1 LLDNQIINIRSEVD
15 NWLKSFNESILQ
27 QKNKDESIK
36 ILSNLFFEDSHWRD
50 ILALTWKIQTVSGKS
65 KIIEDLYNNILD
77 VSAKDF
83 QIDQERTPPRE
94 VIRGGKSVIEVI
106 LKFNTKFGECEGIV
120 RLYED
125 HEEQRQFK
133 AWSFLTALSELN
145 NSNNKELEKY
155 QNTLEGPNW
164 LDKRNKDRLFNN
176 REPEVI
182 VVGSGQAGL
191 SIAAR
196 LKQQDID
203 TLIVDKNERVGDN
216 WRNRY
221 HSLKLHNQTHVNHLP
236 YMPFPS
242 TWPTYIPKDKLA
254 GWFEYYVESME
265 LNVWTNTRFIG
276 AEYKEDKKYWNVK
289 LKLPDGTIK
298 VMKPK
303 HIVMAVGVSSVP
315 NRTKITGI
323 NDYKGKVIHSVD
335 YDSGKDYNG
344 KNVLVYG
351 TGTSAHDVAQ
361 DLYVHG
367 ANVKIVQRSPSMVV
381 NVEPSAQLPYQLYSE
396 GPNID
401 DCDLITISTP
411 LQVLKKTHQLLT
423 EKTKRIDKPLLDKL
437 TSVGFNLEYGE
448 ENSGWQFKYL
458 TRGGGYYFNVG
469 ASDLIADG
477 KIKVIQFSDI
487 EKFVSPGIEMKS
499 GEKFNI
505 DLMVT
510 ATGYKGQEYV
520 VEELFGKS
528 VVDKIG
534 PIWGFDDERQELRN
548 MWMQTKQPGLWFHAG
563 SLAQCRIFSKFL
575 ALQIK
580 AIQDGIIS

>member
-1 LLDNQIINIRSEVD
+1 MLDNQIINIRSEVD

-36 ILSNLFFEDSHWRD
+36 ILSNLFFVDSHWRD

-77 VSAKDF
+77 VSARDF

-289 LKLPDGTIK
+289 LKLSDGTIK
-298 VMKPK
+298 IMKPK

-315 NRTKITGI
+315 NRTKIPGI

-487 EKFVSPGIEMKS
+487 EKFVSTGIEIKS

-505 DLMVT
+505 DLMIT

>member
-1 LLDNQIINIRSEVD
+1 MLDNQIINIRSEVD
-15 NWLKSFNESILQ
+15 NWLQSFNEAISQ

-50 ILALTWKIQTVSGKS
+50 ILALTWKIQTISGKS
-65 KIIEDLYNNILD
+65 KVIENLYNKIID
-77 VSAKDF
+77 VSAKSI
-83 QIDQERTPPRE
+83 QIDQQRTLPRE
-94 VIRGGKSVIEVI
+94 VIRAGKNVIEVI
-106 LKFNTKFGECEGIV
+106 LKFKTKFGNCEGVI
-120 RLYED
+120 RLFED
-125 HEEQRQFK
+125 QERKGYFK
-133 AWSFLTALSELN
+133 AWSFLTALSDLSSPDKKN
-145 NSNNKELEKY
+145 NVRY
-155 QNTLEGPNW
+155 QNILEGPNW
-164 LDKRNKDRLFNN
+164 LDKRNEDRLYKN

-196 LKQQDID
+196 LKQQNID
-203 TLIVDKNERVGDN
+203 TLIVDKNERIGDN

-265 LNVWTNTRFIG
+265 LNAWTNTKFIG
-276 AEYKEDKKYWNVK
+276 AEYNENKKHWKVK
-289 LKLPDGTIK
+289 LKLSDGSIK
-298 VMKPK
+298 IMKPK

-315 NRTKITGI
+315 NRTKIPGI
-323 NDYKGKVIHSVD
+323 DDYKGEVIHSAD
-335 YDSGKDYNG
+335 YDNGKHYNG

-396 GPNID
+396 GPNTD

-437 TSVGFNLEYGE
+437 TRVGFNLEYGE

-469 ASDLIADG
+469 ASDLIAAG
-477 KIKVIQFSDI
+477 KIKVLQFSNI
-487 EKFVSPGIEMKS
+487 VNFSSSGIEMKS
-499 GEKFNI
+499 GEKFDI

-520 VEELFGKS
+520 VDELFGKS

-580 AIQDGIIS
+580 ATLDRII

>member
-1 LLDNQIINIRSEVD
+1 MLDNQIINIRSEVD
-15 NWLKSFNESILQ
+15 NWLQSFNEAISQ

-65 KIIEDLYNNILD
+65 NVIENLLNKIME
-77 VSAKDF
+77 VSAKSF
-83 QIDQERTPPRE
+83 QIDQRRTPPRE
-94 VIRGGKSVIEVI
+94 VIRAGENVIEVI
-106 LKFNTKFGECEGIV
+106 LRFKTKFGNCESVV
-120 RLYED
+120 RLCED
-125 HEEQRQFK
+125 QERKGNFK
-133 AWSFLTALSELN
+133 AWSILTALSDLN
-145 NSNNKELEKY
+145 SSNKKNLEQY
-155 QNTLEGPNW
+155 QNILEGPNW
-164 LDKRNKDRLFNN
+164 LDKRNEDRLYKN

-182 VVGSGQAGL
+182 VIGSGQAGL

-196 LKQQDID
+196 LKQQNID

-242 TWPTYIPKDKLA
+242 TWPTFIPKDKLA

-265 LNVWTNTRFIG
+265 LNVWTNTKFIG
-276 AEYKEDKKYWNVK
+276 AEYNENKKHWNVK
-289 LKLPDGTIK
+289 LKLSNGTIK
-298 VMKPK
+298 IMKPK

-315 NRTKITGI
+315 NRNKIPGI

-335 YDSGKDYNG
+335 YDSGKHYDG

-381 NVEPSAQLPYQLYSE
+381 NVEPSAQLPYQLYNE
-396 GPNID
+396 GPNTD
-401 DCDLITISTP
+401 DCDLITISSP
-411 LQVLKKTHQLLT
+411 LEVLKKTHQLLT
-423 EKTKRIDKPLLDKL
+423 QKTKKIDKPLLDKL
-437 TSVGFNLEYGE
+437 TSVGFKLEYGE

-487 EKFVSPGIEMKS
+487 VNFLSSGIEMKS
-499 GEKFNI
+499 GEKFDV

-520 VEELFGKS
+520 VEELFGKP

-548 MWMQTKQPGLWFHAG
+548 MWIQTKQPGLWFHAG

-580 AIQDGIIS
+580 ATQEGII

>member
-1 LLDNQIINIRSEVD
+1 MLDNQIINIRSEVD
-15 NWLKSFNESILQ
+15 NWLQSFNEVISQ
-27 QKNKDESIK
+27 QKNIDESKK

-65 KIIEDLYNNILD
+65 NVIENLLNKIME
-77 VSAKDF
+77 VSAKSF
-83 QIDQERTPPRE
+83 QIDQRRTPPRE
-94 VIRGGKSVIEVI
+94 VIRAGENVIEVI
-106 LKFNTKFGECEGIV
+106 LRFKTKFGNCESVV
-120 RLYED
+120 RLCED
-125 HEEQRQFK
+125 QERKGNFK
-133 AWSFLTALSELN
+133 AWSILTALSDLN
-145 NSNNKELEKY
+145 SSNKKNIEQY
-155 QNTLEGPNW
+155 QNILEGPNW
-164 LDKRNKDRLFNN
+164 LDKRNEDRLYKN

-182 VVGSGQAGL
+182 VIGSGQAGL

-196 LKQQDID
+196 LKQQNID

-265 LNVWTNTRFIG
+265 LNVWTNTKFIG
-276 AEYKEDKKYWNVK
+276 AEYNENKKHWNVK
-289 LKLPDGTIK
+289 LKLSNGTIK
-298 VMKPK
+298 IMKPK

-315 NRTKITGI
+315 NRNKIPGI

-335 YDSGKDYNG
+335 YDSGKHYNG

-381 NVEPSAQLPYQLYSE
+381 NVEPSAQLPYQLYNE
-396 GPNID
+396 GPNTD
-401 DCDLITISTP
+401 DCDLITISSP
-411 LQVLKKTHQLLT
+411 LEVLKKTHQLLT
-423 EKTKRIDKPLLDKL
+423 QKTKKIDKPLLDKL
-437 TSVGFNLEYGE
+437 TSVGFKLEYGE

-487 EKFVSPGIEMKS
+487 VNFLSSGIEMKS
-499 GEKFNI
+499 GEKFDI

-520 VEELFGKS
+520 VEELFGKP

-548 MWMQTKQPGLWFHAG
+548 MWIQTKQPGLWFHAG

-580 AIQDGIIS
+580 ATQEGII

>member
-1 LLDNQIINIRSEVD
+1 MLDNQIINIRSEVD

-176 REPEVI
+176 RQPEVI

-289 LKLPDGTIK
+289 LKLSDGTIK
-298 VMKPK
+298 IMKPK

>member
-1 LLDNQIINIRSEVD
+1 MLDNQIINIRSEVE
-15 NWLKSFNESILQ
+15 NWLQSFNQVISQ
-27 QKNKDESIK
+27 QKNIDESKK

-50 ILALTWKIQTVSGKS
+50 ILALTWKIQTVSGIS
-65 KIIEDLYNNILD
+65 NVIENLLNKIME
-77 VSAKDF
+77 VSAKSF
-83 QIDQERTPPRE
+83 QIDQRRTPPRE
-94 VIRGGKSVIEVI
+94 VIRAGENVIEVI
-106 LKFNTKFGECEGIV
+106 LRFKTKFGNCESVV
-120 RLYED
+120 RLCED
-125 HEEQRQFK
+125 QERKGNFK
-133 AWSFLTALSELN
+133 AWSILTALSDLN
-145 NSNNKELEKY
+145 SSNKKNLEQY
-155 QNTLEGPNW
+155 QNILEGPNW
-164 LDKRNKDRLFNN
+164 LDKRNEDRLYKN

-182 VVGSGQAGL
+182 VIGSGQAGL

-196 LKQQDID
+196 LKQQNID

-265 LNVWTNTRFIG
+265 LNVWTNTKFIG
-276 AEYKEDKKYWNVK
+276 AEYNENKKHWNVK
-289 LKLPDGTIK
+289 LKLSNDTIK
-298 VMKPK
+298 IMKPK

-315 NRTKITGI
+315 NRNKIPGI

-335 YDSGKDYNG
+335 YDSGKHYNG

-381 NVEPSAQLPYQLYSE
+381 NVEPSAQLPYQLYNE
-396 GPNID
+396 GPNTD
-401 DCDLITISTP
+401 DCDLITISSP
-411 LQVLKKTHQLLT
+411 LKVLKKTHQLLT
-423 EKTKRIDKPLLDKL
+423 QKTKKIDKPLLDKL
-437 TSVGFNLEYGE
+437 TSVGFKLEYGE

-477 KIKVIQFSDI
+477 RIKVIQFSDI
-487 EKFVSPGIEMKS
+487 VNFLSSGIEMKS
-499 GEKFNI
+499 GEKFDV

-520 VEELFGKS
+520 VEELFGKP

-548 MWMQTKQPGLWFHAG
+548 MWIQTKQPGLWFHAG

-580 AIQDGIIS
+580 ATQEGII